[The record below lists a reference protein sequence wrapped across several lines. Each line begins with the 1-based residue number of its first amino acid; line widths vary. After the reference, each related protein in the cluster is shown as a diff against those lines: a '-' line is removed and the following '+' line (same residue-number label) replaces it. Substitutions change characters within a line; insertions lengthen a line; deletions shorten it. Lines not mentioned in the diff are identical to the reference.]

1 MGAKNDTNKYLKKF
15 PEDLKF
21 SYFLSGETLP
31 HQGSF
36 VKRSTFD
43 KIGKYNIDFSICADR
58 LHFILAI
65 CKYNMTYK
73 HIDIPISYY
82 DMTGYSSKKEN
93 RLQADEE
100 FNTIM
105 KNNFE
110 IYLSDYAEAK
120 KNNNILV
127 HLKQSRLIKLLKSI
141 VNKVFFVA
149 KNNSNNE

>member
-1 MGAKNDTNKYLKKF
+1 
-15 PEDLKF
+15 
-21 SYFLSGETLP
+21 
-31 HQGSF
+31 
-36 VKRSTFD
+36 
-43 KIGKYNIDFSICADR
+43 
-58 LHFILAI
+58 
-65 CKYNMTYK
+65 
-73 HIDIPISYY
+73 
-82 DMTGYSSKKEN
+82 MTGYSSKKEN